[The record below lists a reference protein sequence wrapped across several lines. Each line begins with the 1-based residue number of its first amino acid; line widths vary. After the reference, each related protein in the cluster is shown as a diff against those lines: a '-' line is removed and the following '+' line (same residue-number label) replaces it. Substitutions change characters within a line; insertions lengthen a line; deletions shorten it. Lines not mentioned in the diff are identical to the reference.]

1 MNRLVLLM
9 LIGVVGCAAGTP
21 SPPQPADFPLHAR
34 DQLFELDYRI
44 DRHPDRVEAVG
55 LIASRTTRTF
65 RFATLNLYGVAA
77 DGRVV
82 SRGSYVING
91 TWGGA
96 QSFSVQ
102 LTPTG
107 REARYELNVGNY
119 SLGLDM

>member
-1 MNRLVLLM
+1 MKRLVLLAM
-9 LIGVVGCAAGTP
+9 IGVAGCAAGATR
-21 SPPQPADFPLHAR
+21 PPQPADFPVHSR
-34 DQLFELDYRI
+34 DQIFELDYRI

-96 QSFSVQ
+96 QSFSVR

-107 REARYELNVGNY
+107 KEERYELNVGNY